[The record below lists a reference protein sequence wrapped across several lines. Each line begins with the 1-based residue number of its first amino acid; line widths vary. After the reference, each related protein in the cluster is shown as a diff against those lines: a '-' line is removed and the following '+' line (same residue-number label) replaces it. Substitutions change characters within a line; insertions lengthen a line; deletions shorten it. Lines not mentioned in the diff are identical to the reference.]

1 MNKIQ
6 KSSLL
11 LQLHTKNE
19 EGICN
24 VLNDLSEE
32 DSLILNHV
40 YNNGIK
46 HLNANQ
52 LKNILNQIDENHQY
66 NQNDIKSRLNFYEI
80 SEQYFENIISFFEG
94 YKLSLKPICV
104 EDLDEGF
111 TGVQVATR
119 DDFSKILADGY
130 TGDWVLS
137 PENIEIRKVQIASMN
152 ETGNYPRGYFIN
164 ADIKKIERV
173 YWETQ
178 LRHRIFIENPKI
190 VNSGN
195 NNIKFNNNPVRYIN

>member
-11 LQLHTKNE
+11 IQLHTKNE
-19 EGICN
+19 EEISN
-24 VLNDLSEE
+24 LLNGLSEE

-66 NQNDIKSRLNFYEI
+66 NQNDINSRLNFYEI

>member
-19 EGICN
+19 EEISN
-24 VLNDLSEE
+24 VLNGLSEE

-52 LKNILNQIDENHQY
+52 LKNILNQIDENHQH

-80 SEQYFENIISFFEG
+80 SEQYFENIMNFFEG
-94 YKLSLKPICV
+94 YKLSLEPICV
-104 EDLDEGF
+104 EDLDEAF
-111 TGVQVATR
+111 RGVQVATR
-119 DDFSKILADGY
+119 DDFNKILADGF

-137 PENIEIRKVQIASMN
+137 PESITIRKVQIASMN

>member
-11 LQLHTKNE
+11 LQLHKKNE
-19 EGICN
+19 QEISN
-24 VLNDLSEE
+24 VLNGLSEE
-32 DSLILNHV
+32 YISTLNHM
-40 YNNGIK
+40 YNSGIK

-80 SEQYFENIISFFEG
+80 SEQYFENIMSFFEG
-94 YKLSLKPICV
+94 YKLSLEPICV

-111 TGVQVATR
+111 RGVQVATR
-119 DDFSKILADGY
+119 DDFNKILADGY

-137 PENIEIRKVQIASMN
+137 PENIETRKVQIASMN

-164 ADIKKIERV
+164 ADIKKIEQV
-173 YWETQ
+173 YKRTQ

-190 VNSGN
+190 IHSGN
-195 NNIKFNNNPVRYIN
+195 NNIKFNINPVRYIN

>member
-19 EGICN
+19 EEISN
-24 VLNDLSEE
+24 VLNGLSEE
-32 DSLILNHV
+32 DSLILKHV
-40 YNNGIK
+40 FNNGIK
-46 HLNANQ
+46 HLNTNQ

-80 SEQYFENIISFFEG
+80 SEQYFENIMSFFEG
-94 YKLSLKPICV
+94 YKLSLEPISV

-111 TGVQVATR
+111 RGVQVATR
-119 DDFSKILADGY
+119 DDFNKILADGY

-195 NNIKFNNNPVRYIN
+195 NNIKFNNNPVRYIT

>member
-66 NQNDIKSRLNFYEI
+66 NQNDINSRLNFYEI

>member
-19 EGICN
+19 EEISN
-24 VLNDLSEE
+24 VLNGLSEE

-52 LKNILNQIDENHQY
+52 LKNILNQIDENHQH

-80 SEQYFENIISFFEG
+80 SEQYFENIMSFFEG
-94 YKLSLKPICV
+94 YKLSLEPICV

-111 TGVQVATR
+111 RGVQVATR
-119 DDFSKILADGY
+119 DDFNKILADGY

-137 PENIEIRKVQIASMN
+137 PENIETRKVQIASMN

-164 ADIKKIERV
+164 ADIKKIEQV
-173 YWETQ
+173 YKRTQ

-190 VNSGN
+190 IHSGN
-195 NNIKFNNNPVRYIN
+195 NNIKFNINPVRYIN

>member
-1 MNKIQ
+1 MNEIQ

-11 LQLHTKNE
+11 FQLHTKNE
-19 EGICN
+19 EEISN
-24 VLNDLSEE
+24 VLNGLSEE

-80 SEQYFENIISFFEG
+80 SEQYFENIMSFFEG
-94 YKLSLKPICV
+94 YKLSLEPICV

-111 TGVQVATR
+111 SGVQVATR
-119 DDFSKILADGY
+119 DDFNKILADGY

-137 PENIEIRKVQIASMN
+137 PENIRIRKVQIASMN

-173 YWETQ
+173 YWGTQ
-178 LRHRIFIENPKI
+178 LRHRVFIENPKI
-190 VNSGN
+190 FNSGN

>member
-11 LQLHTKNE
+11 FQLHKKNE
-19 EGICN
+19 QEISN
-24 VLNDLSEE
+24 VFNGLSEE
-32 DSLILNHV
+32 YISTLNHM

-52 LKNILNQIDENHQY
+52 LKNILNQFDDNHQY
-66 NQNDIKSRLNFYEI
+66 NQNDIKSRLSFYEI
-80 SEQYFENIISFFEG
+80 SEQYFENIMSFFEG
-94 YKLSLKPICV
+94 YKLSLEPICV

-111 TGVQVATR
+111 RGVQVATR
-119 DDFSKILADGY
+119 DDFNKILADGY

-137 PENIEIRKVQIASMN
+137 PENIRIRKVQIASMN

-164 ADIKKIERV
+164 ADIKKIEKV
-173 YWETQ
+173 YRGTQ

>member
-11 LQLHTKNE
+11 LQLHKKNE
-19 EGICN
+19 QEISN
-24 VLNDLSEE
+24 VLNGLSEE

-80 SEQYFENIISFFEG
+80 SEQYFENIMSFFEG
-94 YKLSLKPICV
+94 YKLSLEPICV

-111 TGVQVATR
+111 RGVQVATR
-119 DDFSKILADGY
+119 GDFNKILADGY
-130 TGDWVLS
+130 SGDWVLS

-164 ADIKKIERV
+164 ADIKKIERI
-173 YWETQ
+173 YWGTQ
-178 LRHRIFIENPKI
+178 LRHRIFIENPNI

>member
-11 LQLHTKNE
+11 LQLHKKNE
-19 EGICN
+19 QEISN
-24 VLNDLSEE
+24 VLNGLSEE
-32 DSLILNHV
+32 YISTLNHM

-80 SEQYFENIISFFEG
+80 SEQYFENIMSFFEG
-94 YKLSLKPICV
+94 YKLSLEPICV

-111 TGVQVATR
+111 RGVQVATR
-119 DDFSKILADGY
+119 GDFNKILADGY
-130 TGDWVLS
+130 SGDWVLS

-164 ADIKKIERV
+164 ADIKKIERI
-173 YWETQ
+173 YWGTQ
-178 LRHRIFIENPKI
+178 LRHRIFIENPNI

>member
-1 MNKIQ
+1 MNEIQ

-11 LQLHTKNE
+11 FQLHTKNE
-19 EGICN
+19 EEISN
-24 VLNDLSEE
+24 VLNGLSEE
-32 DSLILNHV
+32 DSTTLNHM

-46 HLNANQ
+46 HLNSNQ
-52 LKNILNQIDENHQY
+52 LKNILNRIDENHQY

-80 SEQYFENIISFFEG
+80 SEQYFENIMSFFEG
-94 YKLSLKPICV
+94 YKLSLEPICV

-111 TGVQVATR
+111 RGVQVATR
-119 DDFSKILADGY
+119 DDFNKILADGY

-137 PENIEIRKVQIASMN
+137 PENIETRKVQIASMN

-164 ADIKKIERV
+164 ADIKKIEQV
-173 YWETQ
+173 YKRTQ

-190 VNSGN
+190 IHSGN
-195 NNIKFNNNPVRYIN
+195 NNIKFNINPVRYKN

>member
-11 LQLHTKNE
+11 IQLHSKNE
-19 EGICN
+19 EEISTL
-24 VLNDLSEE
+24 LNGLSEV
-32 DSLILNHV
+32 DSSTLKHM

-46 HLNANQ
+46 HLNSNQ

-66 NQNDIKSRLNFYEI
+66 NQNDINSRLNFYEI
-80 SEQYFENIISFFEG
+80 SEQYFENIMSFFEG
-94 YKLSLKPICV
+94 YKLSLEPICV

-111 TGVQVATR
+111 RGVQVATR
-119 DDFSKILADGY
+119 DDFNKILADGY

-137 PENIEIRKVQIASMN
+137 PENIETRKVQIASMN

-164 ADIKKIERV
+164 ADIKKIEQV
-173 YWETQ
+173 YKRTQ

-190 VNSGN
+190 IHSGN
-195 NNIKFNNNPVRYIN
+195 NNIKFNINPVRYIN

>member
-19 EGICN
+19 EEISN
-24 VLNDLSEE
+24 VLNGLSEE

-80 SEQYFENIISFFEG
+80 SEQYFENIMSFFEG
-94 YKLSLKPICV
+94 YKLSLEPICV

-111 TGVQVATR
+111 RGVQVATR
-119 DDFSKILADGY
+119 DDFNNILADGY

-137 PENIEIRKVQIASMN
+137 PENIRIRKVQIASMN